1 MGELNTVLFWGL
13 IRVNTFQ
20 SNYLGL
26 IRTHGLKLVPEWAGI
41 GIPALLAVESPVAQW
56 LEHPNLQ
63 SSEGCE
69 FDSHL
74 ELVIFAELSGIRI
87 LLLPNY
93 IVQSW
98 SFTLLDGRFLASPRY
113 SPL

>member
-56 LEHPNLQ
+56 LEHPNLK

-69 FDSHL
+69 FDFHL